1 MRDRAF
7 PGSISRLFSGP
18 RSRLSSGS
26 VSRLS
31 SGSAYLLG
39 TLATAV
45 ATALV
50 LPVLLA
56 PAAGRGWAAWHR
68 RRAGRLLGVPSD
80 GVPGGVPGGG
90 VPGGRRDLAWALAH
104 VVTGFPF
111 GLAALLCLGNI
122 VVAAVAMVSWRAFP
136 AEARPTLFSFFD
148 VAVDDWATALGGG
161 SAQIVVL
168 GAAAWWGLPALA
180 RLHARLSLALL
191 APSARERLTAR
202 VDVLTRSRVGVVDAH
217 GAELQRIERDLHD
230 GTQARLVTIAMHLGL
245 ARESLADDPDTVALL
260 LQEAHETAEEAM
272 AELRAVLQTIYPPI
286 LADRGLDG
294 ALTALA
300 ARSSVPVHIELAGLG
315 ALPPSVETVAY
326 YVIAEALTNVTKHAA
341 ATRASLRIERAGDVL
356 SIEVTDDG
364 RGGADEAR
372 GTGIPGIRRRVAA
385 LDGTLRLDSPPGG
398 PTTLAVRMPC
408 AS

>member
-1 MRDRAF
+1 MRDRAL
-7 PGSISRLFSGP
+7 PGSVSRLFSG
-18 RSRLSSGS
+18 STSWLSSGS

-31 SGSAYLLG
+31 SGSGYLLG

-45 ATALV
+45 ATALA

-68 RRAGRLLGVPSD
+68 RRAGRLLGVPA
-80 GVPGGVPGGG
+80 GGA
-90 VPGGRRDLAWALAH
+90 PGGRRDLAWALAH
-104 VVTGFPF
+104 VATGFPL

-122 VVAAVAMVSWRAFP
+122 VVAAVAMVAWQAFP
-136 AEARPTLFSFFD
+136 ADARPTLFSFFD
-148 VAVDDWATALGGG
+148 VPVDDWATALAGG

-191 APSARERLTAR
+191 APSARERLTER

-300 ARSSVPVHIELAGLG
+300 ARSSVPVHIELADLG

-356 SIEVTDDG
+356 SVEVTDDG